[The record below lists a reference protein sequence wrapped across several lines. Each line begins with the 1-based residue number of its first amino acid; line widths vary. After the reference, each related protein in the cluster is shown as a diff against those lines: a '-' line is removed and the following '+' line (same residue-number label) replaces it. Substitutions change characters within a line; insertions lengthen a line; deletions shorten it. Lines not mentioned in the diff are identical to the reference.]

1 MARRMERT
9 WQGRMNSKKGDAS
22 KERRAENGCPD
33 VPGWRILGNKE
44 ETTVSKRIFKNVL
57 WAIE

>member
-1 MARRMERT
+1 MERT